1 MAISIAKE
9 SCWLSSDDIKNDTRM
24 VCLMAPDDVDYVD
37 AGWFSY
43 KVLRKYFFSSIFSLE
58 NSRYSWFTKSKV
70 IIPVNL
76 RNAHWVLIVIDIKGK
91 VLYFRDSKGRSPGLI
106 LLQISR
112 YLSFEYLMRYRMKLD
127 LSVWKYVKYCKE
139 LDFPLQIDDSSCGI
153 YICAMAKSI
162 IYGKRMYRRYKLST
176 HMRAQVVRK
185 MFSGSVEF

>member
-1 MAISIAKE
+1 MVYQIK
-9 SCWLSSDDIKNDTRM
+9 SDHTCD
-24 VCLMAPDDVDYVD
+24 
-37 AGWFSY
+37 
-43 KVLRKYFFSSIFSLE
+43 
-58 NSRYSWFTKSKV
+58 
-70 IIPVNL
+70 L

-91 VLYFRDSKGRSPGLI
+91 VLYFCDSKGGSPGLI

-112 YLSFEYLMRYRMKLD
+112 YLSFEYLMRYGMKLD
-127 LSVWKYVKYCKE
+127 LSVWKYVEYCKE

-162 IYGKRMYRRYKLST
+162 IYRKRIYRRYKLST

>member
-1 MAISIAKE
+1 M
-9 SCWLSSDDIKNDTRM
+9 
-24 VCLMAPDDVDYVD
+24 
-37 AGWFSY
+37 
-43 KVLRKYFFSSIFSLE
+43 
-58 NSRYSWFTKSKV
+58 

-91 VLYFRDSKGRSPGLI
+91 VLYFCDSKGGSPGLI

-112 YLSFEYLMRYRMKLD
+112 YLSFEYLMKVRYETR
-127 LSVWKYVKYCKE
+127 SVSLEICRYCKE

-162 IYGKRMYRRYKLST
+162 IYRKRIYRRYKLST